1 MARFLIEKTIKNL
14 KMKKNYT
21 DSQLFVASTTLLS
34 TLYNNV
40 KNMAKDDKNLFGYE
54 MVKNLR
60 DSIQYF
66 SQSYNSTVL
75 EEKYKYSK
83 HAFFHIKNVEIILN
97 STLTIGILSPK
108 QIIVIMESLG
118 KIITQCFNWNKSLE
132 EQLSKSK

>member
-83 HAFFHIKNVEIILN
+83 HAFFHIKNAE
-97 STLTIGILSPK
+97 
-108 QIIVIMESLG
+108 G
-118 KIITQCFNWNKSLE
+118 KLVQRLK
-132 EQLSKSK
+132 